1 MAQTVQLKRS
11 AVAGKIPTTSDL
23 ALGELAL
30 NTYDGRIF
38 FKKDPGTPSVI
49 TVVTTDDT
57 QTLANKTLDSVTLT
71 GSVTAD
77 GGTGTAGQVLTSN
90 GTAVYW
96 STVSGGGGGATNL
109 STTTGATTVTIVSD
123 TGTDAVIPA
132 ANTTIAGVVTVND
145 QTFAGIKTFSSTI
158 AGSINGNAATA
169 TALQTARTINGVS
182 FDGTANISITAST
195 TSALTI
201 GTGLTG
207 TSFNGSAGVTI
218 AIDSTV
224 ATLSG
229 SQTLSN
235 KTISSPVFTGT
246 LSANGAVGT
255 AGQVLTSNG
264 SGVYWS
270 TPSTGG
276 GGGGGVSVSDT
287 APATPAQGDLW
298 FNSTDAS
305 LSLYYTDTDSSQ
317 WIEVGGSQG
326 PQGPDANISKAL
338 AMTFL
343 FN

>member
-1 MAQTVQLKRS
+1 MASPIQLKRS
-11 AVAGKIPTTSDL
+11 AVAGKVPTTSDL

-57 QTLANKTLDSVTLT
+57 QTLANKTLSSVTLT
-71 GSVTAD
+71 GTVTAD
-77 GGTGTAGQVLTSN
+77 GGVGTAGQVLTSN
-90 GTAVYW
+90 GSAVYW
-96 STVSGGGGGATNL
+96 STVSGGGATNL

-123 TGTDAVIPA
+123 TGTDAIIPA
-132 ANTTIAGVVTVND
+132 ANSTVAGVVTVND

-158 AGSINGNAATA
+158 VGSINGNAATA

-195 TSALTI
+195 TNALTV

-224 ATLSG
+224 ATLTG
-229 SQTLSN
+229 LQTLSN
-235 KTISSPVFTGT
+235 KTISSPVLTGT
-246 LSANGAVGT
+246 LSANGTVGT

-264 SGVYWS
+264 SGLYWS
-270 TPSTGG
+270 TVSGG
-276 GGGGGVSVSDT
+276 GGAAIATVSNTSPIS
-287 APATPAQGDLW
+287 PAEGQLW
-298 FNSTDAS
+298 FNSNTVN
-305 LSLYYTDTDSSQ
+305 LSVYYSDSDSSQ
-317 WIEVGGSQG
+317 WVEVG
-326 PQGPDANISKAL
+326 PNISKAL
-338 AMTFL
+338 AMAFI

>member
-11 AVAGKIPTTSDL
+11 AVAGKVPTTGDL

-38 FKKDPGTPSVI
+38 FKKDPGTPSVV

-57 QTLANKTLDSVTLT
+57 QTLANKTLSSVTLI

-77 GGTGTAGQVLTSN
+77 GGTGAAGQVLTSN
-90 GTAVYW
+90 GSAVYW
-96 STVSGGGGGATNL
+96 STVSGGGGGGATNL

-123 TGTDAVIPA
+123 TGTDAVIPG
-132 ANTTIAGVVTVND
+132 ANSTIAGVVTVND
-145 QTFAGIKTFSSTI
+145 QTFAGIKTFTSTI

-182 FDGTANISITAST
+182 FDGTANVTITAST

-201 GTGLTG
+201 GTGLSG

-246 LSANGAVGT
+246 LTANGSVGT

-264 SGVYWS
+264 SGLYWS
-270 TPSTGG
+270 TPST
-276 GGGGGVSVSDT
+276 GGGGVSVSDT
-287 APATPAQGDLW
+287 APGSPTQGDLW

-326 PQGPDANISKAL
+326 PTGPDANISKAL